1 MPKLAKSTRDA
12 LRASDRAHH
21 IHPYTDHAEL
31 HAAGTHL
38 ITEAEG
44 CWLTD
49 AEGRRLLDG
58 LAGLWCVNVGYGS
71 KKIAAAVDEQ
81 IRRLPFYPSFFN
93 SSNEPAIRLAERL
106 TQIAPAG
113 IDHALF
119 CSSGSEANETAL
131 KVVRSVQKMRG
142 QAGRTKILPRHFAY
156 HGVTLA
162 TTSMTGLPA
171 CRDPFDLPLPGFIH
185 APAPH
190 PYAERSKLD
199 RTAYGR
205 WCIDE
210 TRDLIE
216 AEGPETIAA
225 MFIEPVQ
232 GAGGVIVPPDGYLLA
247 LRKLARDF
255 EILFVADEVITGFG
269 RLGSWFASSLWSLE
283 PDLITLAK
291 GLTSGYLPMGATL
304 LSEPISRELIGGG
317 HFAHGHTYSGHPT
330 CAAAALANLEE
341 IEERKLIPYVRDEIG
356 PYFVDGLTR
365 FESHPA
371 VAEVRATGLIGAI
384 ELRED
389 SVPAGTSIGS
399 RAADI
404 ARDHGVIVR
413 GLHTAIAMAPPLVIS
428 RDEIDT
434 LFAALGE
441 TLDRLET

>member
-1 MPKLAKSTRDA
+1 MPKLSKSALDA
-12 LRASDRAHH
+12 LRTSDRAHH

-44 CWLTD
+44 CWVTD

-71 KKIAAAVDEQ
+71 KKIAAAVNEQ

-106 TQIAPAG
+106 AQIAPPG
-113 IDHALF
+113 VNHALF
-119 CSSGSEANETAL
+119 CGSGSEANEAAL

-142 QAGRTKILPRHFAY
+142 QPRRTKILTRHFAY

-171 CRDPFDLPLPGFIH
+171 CQDPFDLPLPGYIH

-190 PYAERSKLD
+190 PYAARSKLD
-199 RTAYGR
+199 RAAYGN

-210 TRDLIE
+210 TRSLIE

-232 GAGGVIVPPDGYLLA
+232 GAGGVIVPPDGYLRE
-247 LRKLARDF
+247 LRKLARHF

-304 LSEPISRELIGGG
+304 FSDSLSEELLGGG

-341 IEERKLIPYVRDEIG
+341 IEERQLIPYVRDEIG
-356 PYFVDGLTR
+356 PYFVEGLTR
-365 FESHPA
+365 FENHPA

-384 ELRED
+384 ELLGD
-389 SVPAGTSIGS
+389 PATDGRSIGS

-404 ARDHGVIVR
+404 AREQGVIVR
-413 GLHTAIAMAPPLVIS
+413 GLKTAIALAPPLVIS

-434 LFAALGE
+434 LFAALE
-441 TLDRLET
+441 KTLDRL